1 MPHLALHWRSFL
13 VPKDGN
19 AENECEDAVAG
30 DPASGR
36 FAIADGASE
45 SYASG
50 DWARLLVDAYV
61 TTGPSENWLTA
72 PQVAWKKQTVG
83 SALSWYA
90 EEKFTHGGH
99 ATFLGL
105 TVRKDEDSAEW
116 EAIAA
121 GDTCLFVVS
130 HGAILTSFPL
140 SKSTEFSSTPTLLS
154 SRGGKPTWIMDR
166 GTLCSGDVMVL
177 ATDALGRFLFES
189 SEKNAFAGR
198 DLIGMED
205 EDDFALWVAATRAT
219 GSLKNDDVALGVIE
233 IV

>member
-1 MPHLALHWRSFL
+1 MPQLSLNWRSFL

-19 AENECEDAVAG
+19 ADDECEDAIAG

-61 TTGPSENWLTA
+61 TKGHSQHWLNA
-72 PQVAWKKQTVG
+72 PQLAWQKKTAG
-83 SALSWYA
+83 TALSWYA
-90 EEKFTHGGH
+90 EEKSSHGGH

-105 TVRKDEDSAEW
+105 SIRKDGDSAEW

-130 HGAILTSFPL
+130 HGGILTSFPL
-140 SKSTEFSSTPTLLS
+140 GKSSEFSATPTLLS
-154 SRGGKPTWIMDR
+154 SRGGNPTWSLDR
-166 GTLCSGDVMVL
+166 GTLCSGDVLLL
-177 ATDALGRFLFES
+177 ATDALARFLFES
-189 SEKNAFAGR
+189 DEKSAFAGR
-198 DLIGMED
+198 PLIAMED

-233 IV
+233 LV